1 MSLPT
6 GKLDPVPLDGVGFI
20 TDYETAALPTVATS
34 VASPNIPQYNWGMLG
49 NDQVG
54 NCTLAG
60 AAHLDMAWNVEVDE
74 HNTIP
79 TTAEDEKEY
88 FSMTGGVDSGL
99 AMTTVTTK
107 WVKKGLFGYKVKAAA
122 PVALTQIALK
132 QSIQFYGGA
141 YLGVQLP
148 DSAQSQFHQGGPTTW
163 SVVAHSPIDGG
174 HCIIG
179 VGFNPTGM
187 LCVSWG
193 QLLLAEWSWI
203 AKYMD
208 EAYVIVPDQFVEAN
222 KGPSVLNL
230 AALEA
235 DYKKL

>member
-1 MSLPT
+1 MSFPT

-20 TDYETAALPTVATS
+20 TDYETADLPPTSDS
-34 VASPNIPQYNWGMLG
+34 VASPAILPYSWGMLG

-54 NCTLAG
+54 NCTIAG
-60 AAHLDMAWNVEVDE
+60 AAHLDMAWNVEVGE

-79 TTAEDEKEY
+79 SAAEDEKEY
-88 FSMTGGVDSGL
+88 FSMTGGQDTGL

-132 QSIQFYGGA
+132 QAIQFYGGA
-141 YLGVQLP
+141 YIGVQLP
-148 DSAQSQFHQGGPTTW
+148 DSAQSQFIQGSPTTW
-163 SVVAHSPIDGG
+163 SIVANSPIDGG

-179 VGFNPTGM
+179 AGFTPAGM

-193 QLLLAEWSWI
+193 QILLAEWSWI

-208 EAYVIVPDQFVEAN
+208 EAYVIIPDQFVEAK
-222 KGPSVLNL
+222 KGPSVLDL
-230 AALEA
+230 SALEA